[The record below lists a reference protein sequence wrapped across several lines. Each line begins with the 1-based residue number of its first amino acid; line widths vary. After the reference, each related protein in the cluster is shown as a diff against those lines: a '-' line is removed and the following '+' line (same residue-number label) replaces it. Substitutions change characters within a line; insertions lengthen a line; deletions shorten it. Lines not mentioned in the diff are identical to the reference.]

1 MGEKIKSTRVGFY
14 LNEDD
19 QRMLQ
24 SLKNRKGIT
33 KNAIIREM
41 IKECY
46 FREDDSKESK
56 NIAYLIMLNKTFI
69 DNIHRIGNN
78 INQIAYHL
86 NAGKELNNQIES
98 IIGNINEIKNILTE
112 YKKIL
117 KKDRIHN
124 LFKKSKYRRV
134 SKNG

>member
-1 MGEKIKSTRVGFY
+1 MEKEIKSTRVGFY

-33 KNAIIREM
+33 KNAVIREM
-41 IKECY
+41 IKESY
-46 FREDDSKESK
+46 FKEDDSKESK

-86 NAGKELNNQIES
+86 NAGKDLNNQIES
-98 IIGNINEIKNILTE
+98 IISNINEIKSILTE
-112 YKKIL
+112 YKKVL
-117 KKDRIHN
+117 KKDKIHN